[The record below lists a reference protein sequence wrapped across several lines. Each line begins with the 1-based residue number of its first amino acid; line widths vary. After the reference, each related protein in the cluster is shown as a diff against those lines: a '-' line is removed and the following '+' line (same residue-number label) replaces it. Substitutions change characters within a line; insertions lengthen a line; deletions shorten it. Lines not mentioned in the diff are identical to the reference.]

1 MYTPREVAAWLGVAP
16 VTLRK
21 WAIEFRLW
29 LSPAATQVSRGVARR
44 YIDADLIVLSQ
55 VRAYLARNFTYSEV
69 QTFLAQKA
77 LATSASPAPAHAV
90 ATTPLIPAASL
101 PAQSDPVQ
109 HAADL
114 AVVREGKTHELSSIL
129 D

>member
-21 WAIEFRLW
+21 WAIEFQLW
-29 LSPAATQVSRGVARR
+29 LSPAATQVSRGIARR

-55 VRAYLARNFTYSEV
+55 VRAYLARSFSYIEV

-77 LATSASPAPAHAV
+77 SATIISPALDHAL
-90 ATTPLIPAASL
+90 ATTPLIPAAWL
-101 PAQSDPVQ
+101 PARSDPIQ
-109 HAADL
+109 PAAD
-114 AVVREGKTHELSSIL
+114 
-129 D
+129 

>member
-21 WAIEFRLW
+21 WAIEFQLW

-55 VRAYLARNFTYSEV
+55 VRGYLARSFTYSEV
-69 QTFLAQKA
+69 RAFLAQKGSATIRSSA
-77 LATSASPAPAHAV
+77 LDHALV
-90 ATTPLIPAASL
+90 TTPLIVAASL
-101 PAQSDPVQ
+101 PARSDLVQ
-109 HAADL
+109 HAGDL

>member
-21 WAIEFRLW
+21 WAMEFRLW
-29 LSPAATQVSRGVARR
+29 LSPAAAQVSRGVARR
-44 YIDADLIVLSQ
+44 YTDADLIVLSQ
-55 VRAYLARNFTYSEV
+55 VRAYLARNFTYTEV
-69 QTFLAQKA
+69 QAFLGQK
-77 LATSASPAPAHAV
+77 TSATITTPAPDHAL
-90 ATTPLIPAASL
+90 ATTPLIPAACL

-114 AVVREGKTHELSSIL
+114 AVAREGKTYELSSIL

>member
-1 MYTPREVAAWLGVAP
+1 MVSLREHQTSLGSVRRRRYLHPREVAAWLGVAP

-29 LSPAATQVSRGVARR
+29 LSPAAAQVSRGVARR

-69 QTFLAQKA
+69 QTFLAQKVS
-77 LATSASPAPAHAV
+77 ATSTSPAQLTRWPQ
-90 ATTPLIPAASL
+90 L
-101 PAQSDPVQ
+101 
-109 HAADL
+109 
-114 AVVREGKTHELSSIL
+114 R
-129 D
+129 

>member
-21 WAIEFRLW
+21 WAMEFRVW
-29 LSPAATQVSRGVARR
+29 LSPSATRVSRGVARR
-44 YIDADLIVLSQ
+44 YTDADLSVLSQ
-55 VRAYLARNFTYSEV
+55 VRGYLARSFTYCEI
-69 QTFLAQKA
+69 QTFLGQKA
-77 LATSASPAPAHAV
+77 SVAIATTDPHRVLAE
-90 ATTPLIPAASL
+90 TPLIPAVSRL
-101 PAQSDPVQ
+101 PRSDPVQ

-114 AVVREGKTHELSSIL
+114 AEVREGKTHELSSLL

>member
-21 WAIEFRLW
+21 WAIEFQLW

-44 YIDADLIVLSQ
+44 YTDVDLIVLSQ
-55 VRAYLARNFTYSEV
+55 VRAYLARNFTYTEV
-69 QTFLAQKA
+69 QTFLAQKGS
-77 LATSASPAPAHAV
+77 ATITSPARDHAL
-90 ATTPLIPAASL
+90 ATTPLIPAALL
-101 PAQSDPVQ
+101 PVRSDPIQ

>member
-1 MYTPREVAAWLGVAP
+1 MYTPREVATWLGVAP

-21 WAIEFRLW
+21 WALEFQLW
-29 LSPAATQVSRGVARR
+29 LSPSATRVSRGVARR

-55 VRAYLARNFTYSEV
+55 VRGYLARSFTYTEV
-69 QTFLAQKA
+69 QAFLAQKA
-77 LATSASPAPAHAV
+77 SATIRSPALDHAL

-101 PAQSDPVQ
+101 PARSDPVQ
-109 HAADL
+109 HATDL
-114 AVVREGKTHELSSIL
+114 AIMREGKTHELSSIL

>member
-21 WAIEFRLW
+21 WALEFWLW
-29 LSPAATQVSRGVARR
+29 LSPTATQVSRGVARR
-44 YIDADLIVLSQ
+44 YTDADLIVLSQ
-55 VRAYLARNFTYSEV
+55 VRAYLARNFTYTEV
-69 QTFLAQKA
+69 QAFLAQKA
-77 LATSASPAPAHAV
+77 SATITSPALDHALATI
-90 ATTPLIPAASL
+90 PLIPAASL
-101 PAQSDPVQ
+101 PARSDPVQ

-114 AVVREGKTHELSSIL
+114 AVVREGKAHELSSIL